1 MANRSNLVEKYFRV
15 DNLPHIWCPGC
26 SHGAITRSIVTAID
40 ELKLD
45 KDNTVIVSGI
55 GCSSRAPGY
64 LDFHTVHTTHGRAL
78 AFATG
83 IKMSKPDM
91 NVIVI
96 TGDGDASAIGGN
108 HLIHAAR
115 RNIDI
120 TTIVFNN
127 NIYGMTG
134 GQYSPTTP
142 HNDFAT
148 TAPFGN
154 IDTPFDIADLAA
166 AAGATYVAKGD
177 AYHVMPLIKNVKTAI
192 KHKGFSLVEVIASC
206 PTYYGRKNRK
216 GTVVDMLNWMKDTF
230 IPKSRYD
237 KLSDEEKIGKHY
249 YGEIKNVQAPEYSS
263 RYMQLIESLK
273 GDRNAD

>member
-1 MANRSNLVEKYFRV
+1 MANRSDLVSKYFRV
-15 DNLPHIWCPGC
+15 GNLPHIWCPGC
-26 SHGAITRSIVTAID
+26 SHGAITRAIIQAID
-40 ELKLD
+40 ELGLTQ
-45 KDNTVIVSGI
+45 DNTVIVSGI

-64 LDFHTVHTTHGRAL
+64 MNFNTVHTTHGRAL

-83 IKMSKPDM
+83 IKMSKPEM

-108 HLIHAAR
+108 HLIHSCR

-142 HNDFAT
+142 YHDFAT
-148 TAPFGN
+148 TAPHRN
-154 IDTPFDIADLAA
+154 IDTPFDVAELAA

-177 AYHVMPLIKNVKTAI
+177 AYHILPLIKNIKSAI
-192 KHKGFSLVEVIASC
+192 KHKGFSFVEVVASC

-216 GTVVDMLNWMKDTF
+216 GTAVDMLNWMKDTF
-230 IPKSRYD
+230 IDKKRYD
-237 KLSDEEKIGKHY
+237 RLSEEEKVGKHY
-249 YGEIKNVQAPEYSS
+249 YGEIKNVEAPEYSS
-263 RYMQLIESLK
+263 RYLELIDSLK
-273 GDRNAD
+273 GGKHAD